1 MKKNLLYLILFVGGT
16 LISLQAQNH
25 ISFFEEHIDF
35 TLDNTYFTINGIYS
49 FHNSA
54 NKEVSQPIIFP
65 FADKAS
71 TIDSIR
77 ITNLSSGRKIKFD
90 RLDSSVSFN
99 FMLQP
104 NDTVDL
110 NIFYRQKMAD
120 INKYIITSTQSW
132 GKPLEIAVYSLT
144 TANDLKIKSFSYA
157 PDSVRVSKN
166 KKIYY
171 WNKHQ
176 FMPKFE
182 FEITIET

>member
-1 MKKNLLYLILFVGGT
+1 MKKSIHCLLLLVICTSHLR
-16 LISLQAQNH
+16 AQGSV
-25 ISFFEEHIDF
+25 SFFEEHIDF
-35 TLDNTYFTINGIYS
+35 TLDSTYFTINGIYS

-65 FADKAS
+65 FADKTS

-90 RLDSSVSFN
+90 RLDSSVSFS

-104 NDTVDL
+104 NDTVDV

-120 INKYIITSTQSW
+120 INKYIITSTQTW
-132 GKPLEIAVYSLT
+132 GKSLGTAVYSLT

-157 PDSVRVSKN
+157 PDIVRIIKH
-166 KKIYY
+166 KKMYY

-182 FEITIET
+182 FEITIEK